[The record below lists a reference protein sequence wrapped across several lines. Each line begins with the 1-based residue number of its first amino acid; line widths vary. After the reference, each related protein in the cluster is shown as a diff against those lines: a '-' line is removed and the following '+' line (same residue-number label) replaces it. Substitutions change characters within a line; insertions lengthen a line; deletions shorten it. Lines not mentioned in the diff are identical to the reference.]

1 MAMVQAKDYAS
12 PIRPTWCPGC
22 GDFAIWNAMKLAL
35 VRAELA
41 PHDVVIYTGI
51 GCGSKLPDY
60 MRVSGF
66 TSMHGRPIP
75 IAQGAHL
82 ANHGLKAIVV
92 AGDGDTYGIGGNHF
106 FHALRRNA
114 DIAIMVQ
121 NNRVYG
127 LTKGQY
133 SPTSPKGFTTKTSPP
148 PEGAIDRPVN
158 PIALALAVDATFIAR
173 SWSGD
178 LPHLINTMVAA
189 IQHKGAALLDI
200 LQPCVAF
207 NRNYSYDYYRP
218 RVYRVEQEG
227 HDPTDR
233 EAAWK
238 KAHEWGDRIP
248 IGVIYQ
254 VEGKPTY
261 EEQVSVLDAGPLV
274 KQELRTWDEEGYKV
288 LEAEFI

>member
-1 MAMVQAKDYAS
+1 MVELKDYAS
-12 PIRPTWCPGC
+12 PVRPTWCPGC
-22 GDFAIWNAMKLAL
+22 GDFGVLNALKRAL
-35 VRAELA
+35 VEVELA
-41 PHDVVIYTGI
+41 PHEVVIYTGI

-60 MRVSGF
+60 MRVNGF
-66 TSMHGRPIP
+66 TSLHGRPIP

-92 AGDGDTYGIGGNHF
+92 AGDGDTYGEAGNHLI
-106 FHALRRNA
+106 HALRRNA
-114 DIAIMVQ
+114 DITLMVQ

-133 SPTSPKGFTTKTSPP
+133 SPTSPKGFPTKTSPP

-158 PIALALAVDATFIAR
+158 PIALALAAGATFIGR

-178 LPHLINTMVAA
+178 MKHLIDMMVRA
-189 IQHKGAALLDI
+189 IRHEGAALLDI
-200 LQPCVAF
+200 FQPCVTF
-207 NRNYSYDYYRP
+207 NRNYAYDFYRE
-218 RVYRVEQEG
+218 RVYKVQEEEG
-227 HDPTDR
+227 YDPSDR
-233 EAAWK
+233 EAAWR

-254 VEGKPTY
+254 VEDQPTY
-261 EEQVSVLDAGPLV
+261 EKQVPTLDAGPLV
-274 KQELRTWDEEGYKV
+274 EREFRTWTEEDYAD